1 MLIVTGRAG
10 EEPVGC
16 LVGFATQ
23 CSIEPPR
30 FLICLSEKN
39 HTYRAVEGAQTLAV
53 HVIPED
59 RVDLARLFGGE
70 TQDETDKF
78 SRCAWAAGPE
88 GLPILGDCPRWFA
101 GRVVDVHRLGDHVGF
116 VLDPFAASAD
126 GDSRG
131 FLSFQET
138 KSIDPGHEA

>member
-1 MLIVTGRAG
+1 MLIVTARAG
-10 EEPVGC
+10 DEPVGC

-23 CSIEPPR
+23 CSIEPAR
-30 FLICLSEKN
+30 FLVCLSDKN
-39 HTYRAVEGAQTLAV
+39 HTYRAAEDADALAV

-59 RVDLARLFGGE
+59 RADLARLFGGE

-78 SRCAWAAGPE
+78 SRCRWEAGPE
-88 GLPILGDCPRWFA
+88 GLPILEDCPRWFA

-126 GDSRG
+126 GEPAS
-131 FLSFQET
+131 FLSFQQA
-138 KSIDPGHEA
+138 KAIDPGHEA